1 MPELDFTDVP
11 DQEEWKPAPT
21 GDYILELV
29 DVEEGGV
36 IKSGPNAGQPRDT
49 LQFEIV
55 DSDDLEDGKYNGR
68 RIYYNATYTE
78 DGLPRL
84 KTMLRAF
91 GVDVDSGPLKFDWD
105 ELLGKKALANLRS
118 VPKRPKDNAPG
129 EFWRAKNE
137 INRFLVPKDEEK

>member
-1 MPELDFTDVP
+1 MPELDFTGVP

-29 DVEEGGV
+29 DVEEGGT
-36 IKSGPNAGQPRDT
+36 IKTGPNAGQPLDK

-55 DSDDLEDGKYNGR
+55 DCDLEAGKYNGR
-68 RIYYNATYTE
+68 RIYNNATYTE
-78 DGLPRL
+78 DGLRRL

-105 ELLGKKALANLRS
+105 ELLSKKVRANLRS

-129 EFWRAKNE
+129 EFWSAKNE